1 VFQSFL
7 KQHNAASWQRTVE
20 TLLPDIHEVDR
31 AATQIWFHFF
41 PLELAEA
48 IAETE
53 DLAQLVLTLR
63 LEGNFRLAEQVD
75 SSHWFLYGHR
85 YWPQVKAAIIARA
98 ESSAAPSSLELR
110 ALVKEIGK
118 DVLRR
123 VLESKARPTPDES
136 LVLGIAAV
144 GLMTVQ
150 QVGLAAFRA
159 GSGAVQPPQGVL
171 AKSPDQIVA
180 ARKKNDSQGIAG
192 LFRGIR
198 AQYTA
203 TFDERRNDARFTVIN
218 QQQLTTASA
227 NDTRDYSGRGPA
239 EAGHY
244 LGTTAGHY
252 PGTTAGRGTTEGP
265 IPAQCRTASCGTCW
279 VGILGGIEHL
289 SEVDAHEKK
298 RMKEFG
304 YINTPEPKPLI
315 RLACQAIASGNV
327 TIVIPPWNGFIGKR
341 RGFRETSATPQPR

>member
-7 KQHNAASWQRTVE
+7 KQHNAASWQHTVE

-48 IAETE
+48 IAETD

-63 LEGNFRLAEQVD
+63 LEGNFRLADQVD
-75 SSHWFLYGHR
+75 SSHWFLYGSR

-98 ESSAAPSSLELR
+98 DSRAAPSSLELR

-123 VLESKARPTPDES
+123 VLESKMRPAPDES
-136 LVLGIAAV
+136 LVLGITAV

-159 GSGAVQPPQGVL
+159 GSGAVQPPQGVM
-171 AKSPDQIVA
+171 AKSPEQIVA
-180 ARKKNDSQGIAG
+180 VRKKNDSQGIAG
-192 LFRGIR
+192 MFRGIR
-198 AQYTA
+198 AQYTV

-227 NDTRDYSGRGPA
+227 NDTRDYSK
-239 EAGHY
+239 E
-244 LGTTAGHY
+244 L
-252 PGTTAGRGTTEGP
+252 RGTVEGP

-304 YINTPEPKPLI
+304 YINTPEPRPLI

-341 RGFRETSATPQPR
+341 KGFRETSAAQQPR

>member
-7 KQHNAASWQRTVE
+7 KQHNAAAWQHTVE
-20 TLLPDIHEVDR
+20 RLLPDIHEVDR

-48 IAETE
+48 IAEAD

-63 LEGNFRLAEQVD
+63 LEGNFRLADQVD

-98 ESSAAPSSLELR
+98 ESSAAPSSLDLPAVVR
-110 ALVKEIGK
+110 EIAGS
-118 DVLRR
+118 VAPVNLI
-123 VLESKARPTPDES
+123 
-136 LVLGIAAV
+136 LGIAAV
-144 GLMTVQ
+144 GLMTLQ
-150 QVGLAAFRA
+150 QVGLSAFRTDSPAEA
-159 GSGAVQPPQGVL
+159 GRDVQNYAQKKTPG
-171 AKSPDQIVA
+171 QIIA

-192 LFRGIR
+192 MFRGIR
-198 AQYTA
+198 AQYTV
-203 TFDERRNDARFTVIN
+203 TFDERRSDARFTVIN
-218 QQQLTTASA
+218 QQHLTTASA
-227 NDTRDYSGRGPA
+227 NDTRDYSS
-239 EAGHY
+239 E
-244 LGTTAGHY
+244 T
-252 PGTTAGRGTTEGP
+252 RGTVEGP

-279 VGILGGIEHL
+279 VGVLGGVEHL
-289 SEVDAHEKK
+289 SAVDAHEKK

-304 YINTPEPKPLI
+304 YINTLEPRPLI

-341 RGFRETSATPQPR
+341 KGSRETSAAPQPR